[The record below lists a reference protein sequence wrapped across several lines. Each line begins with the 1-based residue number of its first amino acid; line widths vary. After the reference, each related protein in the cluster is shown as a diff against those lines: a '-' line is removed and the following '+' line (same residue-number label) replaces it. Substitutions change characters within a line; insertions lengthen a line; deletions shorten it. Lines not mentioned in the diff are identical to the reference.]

1 MKRISRQAL
10 LDRLATAREAYLK
23 EMEAAGD
30 DDKKVSLA
38 EKKLRW
44 AEEAAGEAFNHH
56 GTLYTFAERIPV
68 IGHPITLMLGLI
80 EKGGLARGIPLGILL
95 CVMLIVA
102 TEVFQL
108 VHKVVGSGTDIS
120 VLYPA
125 QAEQRTNAINWSVKA
140 EFERETVYRDEV
152 RTLTKAIP
160 YYLIWGLDADSIK
173 HSGGELKRIL
183 EGDRNHMWPPG
194 DRELFERGARMLP
207 AGAKVFSF
215 FHHYDA
221 SLSHVLYLNIEIP
234 FTSKP
239 AHRDLAILTDENTKA
254 EFVLVALGRARS
266 AQVALI
272 PLSDYQSA
280 GLPMH
285 TPLDRSPAV
294 ESDEEDAPFR
304 ETAPVLAPAA
314 PPPDPPGVPFF
325 PIAQDLYQHMEDD
338 PDVPGKL
345 EEVVTS
351 SEVEKL
357 PEGTSFVPYLK
368 TAGDPNSALTI
379 KGPNK
384 KVYILVTT
392 RDQDGREIHGM
403 ILRSDYLKS
412 ANLAH

>member
-1 MKRISRQAL
+1 MKRISRQEL
-10 LDRLATAREAYLK
+10 MDRLATAREAYLK

-56 GTLYTFAERIPV
+56 GTLYTFFERIPV

-80 EKGGLARGIPLGILL
+80 EKGGRARGIPLGILL
-95 CVMLIVA
+95 CVMLIVV

-108 VHKVVGSGTDIS
+108 VHKVVGSGTDLS

-140 EFERETVYRDEV
+140 DFERETVYRDEV
-152 RTLTKAIP
+152 RTLTKTIP
-160 YYLIWGLDADSIK
+160 YYSIWGLDASSIK
-173 HSGGELKRIL
+173 HSGGELKRIV
-183 EGDRNHMWPPG
+183 ERDS
-194 DRELFERGARMLP
+194 ELFQRGVKMLP

-221 SLSHVLYLNIEIP
+221 SVSHAFYLNIEIP

-285 TPLDRSPAV
+285 TPLDGSPAV
-294 ESDEEDAPFR
+294 ESDEEETPYR

-314 PPPDPPGVPFF
+314 PPIGQTGTTTPPPGVPFLQ
-325 PIAQDLYQHMEDD
+325 IAQDLYQHLQDD

-351 SEVEKL
+351 SEVERL

-368 TAGDPNSALTI
+368 TTGDPNSVLTI
-379 KGPNK
+379 KGPNNK
-384 KVYILVTT
+384 IYILVTT

-412 ANLAH
+412 ASRSH